1 MLLINNLLGL
11 CCKNHGKLISCLCTH
26 RVKSKNK
33 TVSLSSS
40 GIMVNS
46 LFDSYPLYSIL
57 NCTNNHVT
65 HLMLTLNPHS
75 HPWVRLLSAWL
86 SEGKLCGLW
95 FRERKNQAIEAG
107 LKLHIF
113 CLDEQITNCSR

>member
-11 CCKNHGKLISCLCTH
+11 CCKNQGKLISCLCTH

-33 TVSLSSS
+33 AVSLSSS
-40 GIMVNS
+40 GIMVNL

-75 HPWVRLLSAWL
+75 HPWVLLGSLKGKYVVYGSEKEKIRLLKQ
-86 SEGKLCGLW
+86 G
-95 FRERKNQAIEAG
+95 
-107 LKLHIF
+107 
-113 CLDEQITNCSR
+113 